1 MLIFEAWDPIVKARK
16 AKGLE
21 NWKRLEHVADRL
33 TGKKMSDITF
43 TSSHPMYNGEKVKHT
58 LGSTTGNM
66 HFLMGY
72 VNPGFHVAPYHW
84 QIIDPYLTDEEVAGK
99 QHPARP
105 DLWKQS
111 GLPTEPEGDQTSG
124 EPHPTFK
131 KVQKQQSD
139 AMSIKREAVF
149 AKAGYGRYIGIPS
162 MGIVFCPL
170 NKKMYS
176 WDIVRG
182 SFLSATNKRFYEEME
197 AAKSESLDA
206 QEFIDKSVNQY
217 VLNEALKHVG
227 KSLSEDAYAIVR
239 QVMPAPGS
247 IIDMDTAYGIVT
259 DSSVMFMSKSTGNPL
274 QVEVFDKSINSLN
287 FTGEQHPSVVL
298 NFLEEY
304 LDVSRSSIEGVVHKS
319 SNNFETVV
327 NGEATANSENWDFA
341 KPSTHREIARIDGVS
356 KVVSRV

>member
-33 TGKKMSDITF
+33 TGKKMPDITF

-58 LGSTTGNM
+58 LGSSTGNM

-111 GLPTEPEGDQTSG
+111 GLPTEPEGDLTAG

-131 KVQKQQSD
+131 KVAKQQAD
-139 AMSIKREAVF
+139 AMTIKREAVF

-162 MGIVFCPL
+162 MGIVFCPM
-170 NKKMYS
+170 NRKMYS

-182 SFLSATNKRFYEEME
+182 SFLTATNPRFYEEME
-197 AAKSESLDA
+197 AARSESLDS
-206 QEFIDKSVNQY
+206 QEFIDKSINQY
-217 VLNEALKHVG
+217 VLNEALKHIG
-227 KSLSEDAYAIVR
+227 KSLSSKSYEIVK
-239 QVMPAPGS
+239 QVMPCPGS
-247 IIDMDTAYGIVT
+247 IIDMDDAYGVVSET
-259 DSSVMFMSKSTGNPL
+259 DVKFMSKSTGNPL
-274 QVEVFDKSINSLN
+274 KVDIFDKSVTSLN

-304 LDVSRSSIEGVVHKS
+304 LGVTREDIQGTVSKAY
-319 SNNFETVV
+319 NNEPTVV
-327 NGEATANSENWDFA
+327 LGEATANSEWNFE
-341 KPSTHREIARIDGVS
+341 KPSSHREIARIDGVD
-356 KVVSRV
+356 KVVSRL